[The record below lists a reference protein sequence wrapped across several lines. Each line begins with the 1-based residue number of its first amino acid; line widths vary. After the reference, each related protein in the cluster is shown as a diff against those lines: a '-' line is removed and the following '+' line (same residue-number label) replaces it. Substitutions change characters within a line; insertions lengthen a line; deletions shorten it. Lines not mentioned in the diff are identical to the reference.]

1 MKLLL
6 AGAFY
11 LILFYFILMSPAGP
25 AMSVAAGLPIAIAS
39 GMLFGFGTLDIIDKW
54 S

>member
-11 LILFYFILMSPAGP
+11 LIVFYLILMSQAEP
-25 AMSVAAGLPIAIAS
+25 AMSLAAGLPMAIAS
-39 GMLFGFGTLDIIDKW
+39 GMLFGFGTLDVLENW
-54 S
+54 H